1 MSEKTEKPTEKR
13 IRDARKKG
21 QVIKSQELVVGV
33 QLATLLCYLIFI
45 GPDFFSGLQHCIETA
60 LEALSLPMRPA
71 LSKVMGAFF
80 SVMLRF
86 IGGMIGLLI
95 LVTLAALLGQVGF
108 LLATEALTLKLDK
121 LNPVTNLQQL
131 FSLRSLFE
139 VGKSL
144 FKIILLGLIFTYILR
159 QYIGTFQF
167 LPASG
172 LAAAMPLAATL
183 IIWLWGTLV
192 ACYVVFALADY
203 AFQRHSLMKQL
214 RMSKDEIKREYKESE
229 GNPEVKSRR
238 RETHREI
245 QSGSLSVKVK
255 KSSVVVKNP
264 SHIAVCLYY
273 RSGETP
279 LPQVLEKG
287 VDQQALQM
295 VALALQ
301 FGVPVV
307 EDVSLARTLLEEVEV
322 NHYIPEHLFEPV
334 AALLR
339 LVMGLS
345 YRNPEALTEQQ

>member
-1 MSEKTEKPTEKR
+1 
-13 IRDARKKG
+13 
-21 QVIKSQELVVGV
+21 
-33 QLATLLCYLIFI
+33 
-45 GPDFFSGLQHCIETA
+45 
-60 LEALSLPMRPA
+60 
-71 LSKVMGAFF
+71 MGAFF

-108 LLATEALTLKLDK
+108 LLATEALTLKLEK

-131 FSLRSLFE
+131 FSLRSLFK
-139 VGKSL
+139 VAKAL
-144 FKIILLGLIFTYILR
+144 FKFILLGLIFTYILR

-172 LAAAMPLAATL
+172 LAAALPVAATL
-183 IIWLWGTLV
+183 ISWLWGTLV
-192 ACYVVFALADY
+192 GCYVVFALADY
-203 AFQRHSLMKQL
+203 AFQRHSMMKQL
-214 RMSKDEIKREYKESE
+214 RMSKDEIKHEYKESE
-229 GNPEVKSRR
+229 GSPE
-238 RETHREI
+238 
-245 QSGSLSVKVK
+245 VKVK
-255 KSSVVVKNP
+255 KSTVVVKNP
-264 SHIAVCLYY
+264 SHIAICLYY
-273 RSGETP
+273 RSGEIL

-345 YRNPEALTEQQ
+345 YRNPEA

>member
-1 MSEKTEKPTEKR
+1 MSEKSEKPTEKR

-21 QVIKSQELVVGV
+21 QVIKSQEVVVGV

-45 GPDFFSGLQHCIETA
+45 GHDFYGGLQQLIEIT
-60 LEALSLPMRPA
+60 LVSLTLPLQA
-71 LSKVMGAFF
+71 AISKVLGTFF

-86 IGGMIGLLI
+86 IGGMVGVLI
-95 LVTLAALLGQVGF
+95 LTTLAALMGQVGF

-121 LNPVTNLQQL
+121 LNPVANLQQL

-144 FKIILLGLIFTYILR
+144 FKIVLLALIFVYILR

-172 LAAAMPLAATL
+172 LAAALPLAATL

-192 ACYVVFALADY
+192 GCYVVFGLADY

-279 LPQVLEKG
+279 LPQVVEKG
-287 VDQQALQM
+287 VDQQALQI

-307 EDVSLARTLLEEVEV
+307 EDLSLARALLEEVEV

-339 LVMGLS
+339 LVLGLS
-345 YRNPEALTEQQ
+345 YRSLEELSEQK